1 MFSSAIYSTNNQYDL
16 LAFVRAIGVECALW
30 VVVTMVDLVAR
41 EPLVAGYTFEIENA
55 GKQLPEQVFPGHL
68 FRSEAYDKFV

>member
-1 MFSSAIYSTNNQYDL
+1 
-16 LAFVRAIGVECALW
+16 
-30 VVVTMVDLVAR
+30 MVDLVAR